1 MRVAK
6 EDIEKTTMKTRYG
19 SYKFVVMPFSL
30 CNVLLNFMTFM
41 NLVLYAQLNDFI
53 ILYLDD
59 ILIFSKDKAKHV
71 EQILIVLKN

>member
-59 ILIFSKDKAKHV
+59 ILIFSQNKAKHV